1 MNSSTRGTTSFPRNA
16 GIGALRSAFAVLA
29 VAGTLYAHDSNA
41 VLVMANGTYQA
52 EWYIGE
58 AVPSI
63 DVYTDFYVVEACGAE
78 LAWVYTNFPTISNR
92 TLGASTLQRRT
103 AVAAPP
109 AENVCVIWRGD
120 EARFIADNLDLM
132 IQ

>member
-1 MNSSTRGTTSFPRNA
+1 MNSNTRGTASLRRNA
-16 GIGALRSAFAVLA
+16 GIGALRSAVAVLA

-52 EWYIGE
+52 EWYIGQ

-78 LAWVYTNFPTISNR
+78 LAWVYTNFPTISSR
-92 TLGASTLQRRT
+92 TFGASALQRRA

-109 AENVCVIWRGD
+109 AEEVCVIWRGD